1 MVTTWRRAAAAL
13 LLAGAGGCVRDSGA
27 AVLGARDDR
36 VVTVRSTGRGE
47 IAFVVAARMTEGA
60 RHVVVL
66 DAAPPYVKVFGHD
79 GRLQAAFVRKGGG
92 PGELEAPAALATS
105 GDTAI
110 LVADAKGGLSVFD
123 LAGRLKQHTRPLG
136 IVPLA
141 AAAGCDGGWML
152 YGPVAR
158 AGTPAWLHDVRLAD
172 GGATVRSALLDT
184 LPAQGVGIGLAYGL
198 VGDGRSLV
206 LRHDAGSAVYTRRCG
221 GAPSLAFRTAARRP
235 GREIQAGHGRTVT
248 RAGPGTRA
256 LAGMAEVPGGVVLAD
271 VLTGGGT
278 ELVLH
283 GRGGGTTS
291 RRLAGAWFLRDSGP
305 GGVLV
310 STDDPEPRLYVLRP
324 SAFERLFAGR
334 QGR

>member
-1 MVTTWRRAAAAL
+1 MVTSWRRAAAAFL
-13 LLAGAGGCVRDSGA
+13 LLGAGACVRDSGA

-36 VVTVRSTGRGE
+36 LVTLRTSGRGE

-66 DAAPPYVKVFGHD
+66 DAAAPYVKVFDHD
-79 GRLQAAFVRKGGG
+79 GRLQAAFMRKGGG

-110 LVADAKGGLSVFD
+110 LVADARGGLSVFD

-152 YGPVAR
+152 YGPIAR
-158 AGTPAWLHDVRLAD
+158 AGTPTWLHDVRLAD

-184 LPAQGVGIGLAYGL
+184 LPAQGIGIGLAYGL

-206 LRHDAGSAVYTRRCG
+206 LRHEAGSAVYARRCG
-221 GAPSLAFRTAARRP
+221 AAAPSLVFHTATRRAA
-235 GREIQAGHGRTVT
+235 REIQAGYGRQVT
-248 RAGPGTRA
+248 RTGPGTRA
-256 LAGMAEVPGGVVLAD
+256 LAGMAEVAGGVVLAD
-271 VLTGGGT
+271 VFAGGGT
-278 ELVLH
+278 ELSLH
-283 GRGGGTTS
+283 ARGGATTS
-291 RRLAGAWFLRDSGP
+291 RRIAGAWFLRDSGP
-305 GGVLV
+305 DGVLV

-324 SAFERLFAGR
+324 SAFERLFAR
-334 QGR
+334 R